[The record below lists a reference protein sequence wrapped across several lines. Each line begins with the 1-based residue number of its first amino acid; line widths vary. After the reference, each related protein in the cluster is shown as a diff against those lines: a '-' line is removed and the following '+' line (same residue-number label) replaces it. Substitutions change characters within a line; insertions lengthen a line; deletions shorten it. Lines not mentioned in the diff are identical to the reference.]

1 MNSCKQLMKKRK
13 KIIRTNIALAVVLVV
28 FLALCF
34 WNLIFSIPFI
44 ITALIIANNENRISR
59 VDEEIGQIE
68 VKREDDSYYNN

>member
-44 ITALIIANNENRISR
+44 IIALIIANNENRISR
-59 VDEEIGQIE
+59 IDEQIGEIE
-68 VKREDDSYYNN
+68 VKKEDDSYYNN